1 MTLCHAKTLKKK
13 KVMGKGIWDWPCGL
27 DWEQEM
33 WNCEHKHK
41 EKERTEY
48 NPFLNKQLSSNTNW
62 TQPQIFGWQINFTT
76 YLFSLALIECI
87 FFFFCFPILVVALDL
102 PMYFQW
108 PFLDRE
114 SFLNSPTQ
122 PLFSLTPKKGGKI
135 IDTCEFLASP
145 YSQLS
150 RYLVRKEK

>member
-13 KVMGKGIWDWPCGL
+13 KKKKSKGKRHL
-27 DWEQEM
+27 RLAL

-76 YLFSLALIECI
+76 YLFSLALIEGI
-87 FFFFCFPILVVALDL
+87 FCF
-102 PMYFQW
+102 
-108 PFLDRE
+108 
-114 SFLNSPTQ
+114 
-122 PLFSLTPKKGGKI
+122 LF
-135 IDTCEFLASP
+135 
-145 YSQLS
+145 
-150 RYLVRKEK
+150 